1 MLLLRFN
8 FHRSVNRRLLHRL
21 PRAFSSS
28 SSPSTAGSSRPSLN
42 LNESQITQSPPLH
55 SPRSPL
61 PSIHAVSKSS
71 SFSKK
76 PVIILS
82 AAAISTAIACAAV
95 FSPDHRDQSDN
106 NLTRI
111 YDSIEQAA
119 HRSGNSLKRV
129 IHHARQTGVAAS
141 VLWQS
146 LRSVLSSANH
156 EVRAGFELRVAALLA
171 DIASANA
178 ARRAALVGAG
188 SGAVV
193 DWLLETAAV
202 SGDRIGAQDE
212 AARALA
218 YLIADPTVRRDALG
232 RPDAVPKLLKFIFSC
247 QPKNKKHSR
256 RSSFD
261 ISDSLKGRSM
271 LVAAIMDIVTSNC
284 DIIEK
289 TPFKSSL
296 PGNATMRDIAAA
308 IQVIEEGGMYFDE
321 PDKDDDNDDGR
332 SGIQG
337 IGIKILEGTTV
348 LGLARTSGLA
358 PLGDLNA
365 NDGEGT
371 PKTFALLNK
380 RDNSS
385 QANLSSAVIP
395 GLWDDLHC
403 QHVAVPFAAWA
414 LANWAMA
421 SDTNRSHIQELDRD
435 GQVVMAALM
444 APERTVKWHG
454 SLVARLLLEDL
465 NLPLSDSVS
474 DWSSSLLATVSHASK
489 TEDISL
495 AQVALSAFLVSVDRS
510 DKARK
515 MVMEKGLHLMRDS
528 ARKTAKHKAVQ
539 EGLSKA
545 LELLC
550 AGEMHL
556 SLKESQKWSGILLSW
571 ALGKVAS
578 DTVQSSARRILSHTF
593 EDYGPHS
600 VPISQGWLTLIMNEI
615 LNHIKTLSAK
625 GASLNKTEKSKVDL
639 TKVSST
645 TQSTNQ
651 LAAAVVTLAM
661 AQLGTVPNSINN
673 VPLADLLLS
682 EPFAVPIKN
691 LKKDS
696 PPKFNAA
703 ESALATLKAIKSLT
717 DVCAEDSACQNKI
730 VDFGILC
737 LLRRFLLCDDYEKL
751 GAIEAYDASRA
762 LRAQERAPD
771 SLGES
776 SITDIQ
782 DPSSVRVPAS
792 AHIRR
797 HAARLLT
804 ILSLLPKVQKIML
817 ADETWCKWLDD
828 CAKGKISGCNDPKTQ
843 SYARAS
849 LLNIYCNQHDGSR
862 SVNGES
868 SKPDISN
875 MNSNCPRYGDMI
887 FLINPGLPHWKCP
900 DKDHQSGKKNESSSE
915 GEPTNDPDTVR
926 DHVFDAS
933 DLSSSMDPST
943 SGSRAHD
950 PKFDVIFLH
959 GLRGGPFK
967 TWRIAEDKSSTKSG
981 LVEKIDQEAGKLGTF
996 WPSEWLSNDFPQA
1009 RMFTL
1014 KYKTNLTEWSGASL
1028 PLQEVSS
1035 MILDKLVSAG
1045 IGDRPVVFVTHS
1057 MGGLVVKQILHK
1069 AKEEKLDK
1077 LVNNTA
1083 GVVFYSCPHFGSK
1096 LADMPW
1102 RMGLVL
1108 RPAPSIGELRSG
1120 SPRLVELNDLLRQL
1134 HKKGIVE
1141 VLSFCETKV
1150 TPIVEGYG
1158 GWAFRM
1164 EIVPIESAYPGFG
1177 ELVVLEST
1185 DHINSCKP
1193 LSRSDPSYTEALQFL
1208 RKLSSHSSRPRV
1220 KPESG
1225 IHD

>member
-1 MLLLRFN
+1 MRLLLNLLRFN
-8 FHRSVNRRLLHRL
+8 LLRSCNRRLFHRL
-21 PRAFSSS
+21 PRPFSTS
-28 SSPSTAGSSRPSLN
+28 GPSLK
-42 LNESQITQSPPLH
+42 LTPSPPQQQQQ
-55 SPRSPL
+55 RRFL
-61 PSIHAVSKSS
+61 PSIYNVS
-71 SFSKK
+71 SKK
-76 PVIILS
+76 SVFVLS
-82 AAAISTAIACAAV
+82 AAALSSTVIAYATV
-95 FSPDHRDQSDN
+95 FPSDYEQSDRN
-106 NLTRI
+106 PNGNSRI
-111 YDSIEQAA
+111 YDAIEHAVQK
-119 HRSGNSLKRV
+119 SGNSLRRV

-171 DIASANA
+171 DIASANV

-202 SGDRIGAQDE
+202 PGDRIGAQDE

-218 YLIADPTVRRDALG
+218 YLIADPIVRKDALA
-232 RPDAVPKLLKFIFSC
+232 RPDAVPKLLKFVFSC

-284 DIIEK
+284 DTIEK
-289 TPFKSSL
+289 APFKSSL
-296 PGNATMRDIAAA
+296 PGDAAMRDIAAA

-321 PDKDDDNDDGR
+321 PEKDDDSDDGR
-332 SGIQG
+332 NGIKG

-358 PLGDLNA
+358 PLGDLNTNA
-365 NDGEGT
+365 GDGT
-371 PKTFALLNK
+371 TKTFALLSK
-380 RDNSS
+380 HDNSS

-421 SDTNRSHIQELDRD
+421 SSTNRSHIQELDRD
-435 GQVVMAALM
+435 GQVVMTALM

-454 SLVARLLLEDL
+454 SLVARLLLEDH

-474 DWSSSLLATVSHASK
+474 DWSSSLLATVSHACM
-489 TEDISL
+489 TEDIPL

-510 DKARK
+510 DKAQK
-515 MVMEKGLHLMRDS
+515 MVMEKGLHQLRDS
-528 ARKTAKHKAVQ
+528 ARKTKKHRAVQ

-550 AGEMHL
+550 TGDMHL
-556 SLKESQKWSGILLSW
+556 SLEESQKWSGILLSW
-571 ALGKVAS
+571 ALGKVTS
-578 DTVQSSARRILSHTF
+578 ETVQSSATRILSRTF

-600 VPISQGWLTLIMNEI
+600 VPISQGWLTLIMSEI
-615 LNHIKTLSAK
+615 LNHSKTLSAK
-625 GASLNKTEKSKVDL
+625 GASLPKTEKPKVDQSKVA
-639 TKVSST
+639 SA

-651 LAAAVVTLAM
+651 LAAAVVSLAM
-661 AQLGTVPNSINN
+661 AQLGTVPDSVNN

-691 LKKDS
+691 LKKDT

-703 ESALATLKAIKSLT
+703 ESALATLKAIKSLA
-717 DVCAEDSACQNKI
+717 DVCVEDSVCQNKI

-737 LLRRFLLCDDYEKL
+737 LLRRFLLSDDYEKL

-762 LRAQERAPD
+762 LEARERAPD
-771 SLGES
+771 SIAES
-776 SITDIQ
+776 SVTDMH
-782 DPSSVRVPAS
+782 DLSSVRVPAS

-797 HAARLLT
+797 HAGRLLT
-804 ILSLLPKVQKIML
+804 ILSLLPQVQKIIL

-828 CAKGKISGCNDPKTQ
+828 CARGKISCCNDPKTQ

-849 LLNIYCNQHDGSR
+849 LLNVYCNQQDGSV
-862 SVNGES
+862 SENGGG

-875 MNSNCPRYGDMI
+875 MNGNCPRYGDMI

-900 DKDHQSGKKNESSSE
+900 DKEHQSGKKNESSSE
-915 GEPTNDPDTVR
+915 GEPTNVADTVR
-926 DHVFDAS
+926 DHEVDAT
-933 DLSSSMDPST
+933 DQSSSMDPSS
-943 SGSRAHD
+943 SGSRVHD
-950 PKFDVIFLH
+950 PEFDVIFLH

-1009 RMFTL
+1009 RLFTL
-1014 KYKTNLTEWSGASL
+1014 KYKTNLTEWSGATL

-1035 MILDKLVSAG
+1035 VILEKLVSAG

-1208 RKLSSHSSRPRV
+1208 RKLSSRSKSHV
-1220 KPESG
+1220 KPEPG

>member
-1 MLLLRFN
+1 MFRLRYNLLR
-8 FHRSVNRRLLHRL
+8 SCNRRLFHRL
-21 PRAFSSS
+21 PRTFSSS
-28 SSPSTAGSSRPSLN
+28 PTGSSLN
-42 LNESQITQSPPLH
+42 LKPSPPNHPSRCPPPTIH
-55 SPRSPL
+55 SLSQP
-61 PSIHAVSKSS
+61 S

-76 PVIILS
+76 KSVLALS
-82 AAAISTAIACAAV
+82 AAALIAYAAAYT
-95 FSPDHRDQSDN
+95 PDHDQSDGGN
-106 NLTRI
+106 SRI
-111 YDSIEQAA
+111 YDSIERWVQK
-119 HRSGNSLKRV
+119 SGTSLRRV
-129 IHHARQTGVAAS
+129 VHHARQTGVAAS

-171 DIASANA
+171 DIASASA

-188 SGAVV
+188 GGAVV
-193 DWLLETAAV
+193 DWLLETVAIP
-202 SGDRIGAQDE
+202 GDRIGAQDE

-218 YLIADPTVRRDALG
+218 YLIADPTVRKDALG

-271 LVAAIMDIVTSNC
+271 LVTAIMDIVTSNC
-284 DIIEK
+284 DTIEK
-289 TPFKSSL
+289 TSFKSSL
-296 PGNATMRDIAAA
+296 PGNAKMRDIAAA

-321 PDKDDDNDDGR
+321 TEEDDDSDDGN
-332 SGIQG
+332 SGIKG

-348 LGLARTSGLA
+348 LGLSRTSGLA
-358 PLGDLNA
+358 PLGCVNTNA
-365 NDGEGT
+365 DEEV
-371 PKTFALLNK
+371 PKTFALISK
-380 RDNSS
+380 HDNSS

-403 QHVAVPFAAWA
+403 QHVAVPFAVWA

-435 GQVVMAALM
+435 GQVVMTALM

-454 SLVARLLLEDL
+454 SLVARLLLEDP

-474 DWSSSLLATVSHASK
+474 DWSSSLLATISHASK
-489 TEDISL
+489 TEDIPL
-495 AQVALSAFLVSVDRS
+495 AQVALSAFLVSVDKS
-510 DKARK
+510 DEARK

-528 ARKTAKHKAVQ
+528 ARKTKKHKVVQ

-556 SLKESQKWSGILLSW
+556 SLEESQKWSGILLSW
-571 ALGKVAS
+571 VLRKVAS
-578 DTVQSSARRILSHTF
+578 DTVQSSARRILSSTF
-593 EDYGPHS
+593 EDYGPRS
-600 VPISQGWLTLIMNEI
+600 IPISQGWLTLIMNEI
-615 LNHIKTLSAK
+615 LNYSKTLSAK
-625 GASLNKTEKSKVDL
+625 GASLPKTEKPKVDL
-639 TKVSST
+639 SKVASAT
-645 TQSTNQ
+645 LSTNQ
-651 LAAAVVTLAM
+651 LAGAVVNLAM
-661 AQLGTVPNSINN
+661 AQLGTVPDSINN

-682 EPFAVPIKN
+682 EPFVVPIKN
-691 LKKDS
+691 LKKDN

-703 ESALATLKAIKSLT
+703 ESALATLKSIKSLT
-717 DVCAEDSACQNKI
+717 EVCVEDSICQNKI

-737 LLRRFLLCDDYEKL
+737 LLRRFLLSDDYEKL
-751 GAIEAYDASRA
+751 GAIEAYDASRSLEA
-762 LRAQERAPD
+762 RERAPD
-771 SLGES
+771 SVGES

-782 DPSSVRVPAS
+782 DPSSVKVPAS

-804 ILSLLPKVQKIML
+804 ILSLLPKVQKIIL
-817 ADETWCKWLDD
+817 GDETWCKWLDD
-828 CAKGKISGCNDPKTQ
+828 CARGRISGCTDPKTQ

-849 LLNIYCNQHDGSR
+849 LLNIYCNQQGDSGSG
-862 SVNGES
+862 NGGS

-875 MNSNCPRYGDMI
+875 MNTNCPRYGDMI
-887 FLINPGLPHWKCP
+887 FLINPGLAHWKCP
-900 DKDHQSGKKNESSSE
+900 EKEQQSGKKNGSSSE
-915 GEPTNDPDTVR
+915 GEATNAADTVR
-926 DHVFDAS
+926 DHVVDAS
-933 DLSSSMDPST
+933 DLSSSMDPSS
-943 SGSRAHD
+943 SGSRVHD
-950 PKFDVIFLH
+950 PEFDVIFLH

-1009 RMFTL
+1009 RLFTL

-1035 MILDKLVSAG
+1035 MILENLVSAG

-1077 LVNNTA
+1077 LVKNTA
-1083 GVVFYSCPHFGSK
+1083 GVIFYSCPHFGSK

-1208 RKLSSHSSRPRV
+1208 RKLSSQRSRSNI
-1220 KPESG
+1220 KPEAG